1 MKFNIEEAPPPPEEI
16 DRDRTRI
23 RTEMKRLKRR
33 DMIVT
38 FIVILMFSAGA
49 ALAVYWGTDNLS
61 YAAITG
67 AVFPL
72 VGAVL
77 SLSGLVTAAGFR
89 SQALRM
95 IELNHELIELV
106 AITGD
111 NREEVQKLGRKYPKV
126 QAYVAQVEAIP
137 RELVNGELALF
148 WEWDATTSAKQER
161 GREYVEKAR
170 GIVGT

>member
-1 MKFNIEEAPPPPEEI
+1 MKFHIDEAPPQPEEM
-16 DRDRTRI
+16 DRERTRI
-23 RTEMKRLKRR
+23 RAEIARLKRR

-38 FIVILMFSAGA
+38 FIVILMFSAVASMG
-49 ALAVYWGTDNLS
+49 VYWATDNVS

-72 VGAVL
+72 VGAIL
-77 SLSGLVTAAGFR
+77 ALSGLVSASGFR
-89 SQALRM
+89 SATLRM
-95 IELNHELIELV
+95 IELNHELIALV
-106 AITGD
+106 PISGD
-111 NREEVQKLGRKYPKV
+111 NRDEVQKLSRKYPKV

-148 WEWDATTSAKQER
+148 WEWDATTSAKEER
-161 GREYVEKAR
+161 GREYVERAG

>member
-1 MKFNIEEAPPPPEEI
+1 MKFHIDEAPPLPEEM
-16 DRDRTRI
+16 DRERTRI
-23 RTEMKRLKRR
+23 RADMKRLKRR
-33 DMIVT
+33 DTVVT
-38 FIVILMFSAGA
+38 FFAILIFSAGA

-72 VGAVL
+72 VGAIL
-77 SLSGLVTAAGFR
+77 SLTGLVTAAGFR
-89 SQALRM
+89 SQALRL
-95 IELNHELIELV
+95 IELKHELIALV
-106 AITGD
+106 AVTED
-111 NREEVQKLGRKYPKV
+111 NREEIQKLGRKYPKV

-161 GREYVEKAR
+161 GREYVEKAG

>member
-1 MKFNIEEAPPPPEEI
+1 MKFNIDEAPPQPEEM
-16 DRDRTRI
+16 DRERTRI
-23 RTEMKRLKRR
+23 RAEMKRLKRR

-38 FIVILMFSAGA
+38 FAVILLFSAMA
-49 ALAVYWGTDNLS
+49 SAAVYWGTDNVS

-77 SLSGLVTAAGFR
+77 ALSGIVSAAGFR
-89 SQALRM
+89 SVALRM
-95 IELNHELIELV
+95 IELNHELIALV
-106 AITGD
+106 PISGD
-111 NREEVQKLGRKYPKV
+111 NREEVQKLVRKYPKV
-126 QAYVAQVEAIP
+126 QGYVAQVEAIP

-148 WEWDATTSAKQER
+148 WEWDATTSAKHER
-161 GREYVEKAR
+161 GRDFVEKAR

>member
-1 MKFNIEEAPPPPEEI
+1 MKFNIDEAPPPPEEM
-16 DRDRTRI
+16 DQERTRI
-23 RTEMKRLKRR
+23 RAEMKRLKRR

-38 FIVILMFSAGA
+38 FIAILLFSAGA
-49 ALAVYWGTDNLS
+49 GAAVYWGTSNAS
-61 YAAITG
+61 YAAITA

-77 SLSGLVTAAGFR
+77 SLTGLVTAAGFR

-95 IELNHELIELV
+95 IELNHELIALV
-106 AITGD
+106 AVTGD
-111 NREEVQKLGRKYPKV
+111 NRGEIQKLAKKYPKV
-126 QAYVAQVEAIP
+126 QSYVNQVEAIP

-161 GREYVEKAR
+161 GREYVEKAS

>member
-1 MKFNIEEAPPPPEEI
+1 MKFHIEESPPQPEEM
-16 DRDRTRI
+16 DRERTRI
-23 RTEMKRLKRR
+23 RAEMKRLKRR

-38 FIVILMFSAGA
+38 FIVILVFSAGA
-49 ALAVYWGTDNLS
+49 ALAVYWATNNIS

-72 VGAVL
+72 LGAIL

-95 IELNHELIELV
+95 IELNHELIALV
-106 AITGD
+106 AISGD
-111 NREEVQKLGRKYPKV
+111 NREEVQKLGKKYPKV
-126 QAYVAQVEAIP
+126 QAYVAKVEAIP

-148 WEWDATTSAKQER
+148 WEWDATTSAKGDR
-161 GREYVEKAR
+161 GRAYVERAR
-170 GIVGT
+170 GIVGN